1 MIYLQSF
8 FSKPKAE
15 PYSVAR
21 WRPRGYGYPC
31 IGALVPFDER
41 GRPIRKVPPGEYL
54 YLYTV
59 ALKSRRLE
67 VELAVKFLRDRDA
80 TLCCWC
86 SPERQKGYPKLF
98 CHTVLI
104 GFLLENRGVP
114 VCYLDGRENPVWSG
128 KDREKFLSL
137 VGL

>member
-21 WRPRGYGYPC
+21 WQPKGYNYPSVQV
-31 IGALVPFDER
+31 LVPFDEF

-54 YLYTV
+54 ELY
-59 ALKSRRLE
+59 AAGLRARRLE
-67 VELAVKFLRDRDA
+67 VELAVEFLRNRDA
-80 TLCCWC
+80 TLGCWC
-86 SPERQKGYPKLF
+86 NPERQKGHSKLF

-104 GFLLENRGVP
+104 GFLLENREVP
-114 VCYLDGRENPVWSG
+114 VCYLDGRENPVWDR
-128 KDREKFLSL
+128 KDKEKFLSL